1 MKIVGIEGLSV
12 HQLRDEVN
20 RGGRFVVY
28 GYCVSV
34 LILTFKRSSDVTFV
48 RAGQSPV
55 VAGLGWTFLSLF
67 LGWWGFPWGF
77 IYTPMVL
84 IQNLGGG
91 TDVTARVMAELEVD
105 LAPAPLTP
113 HVSASQPASTPMVQL
128 PPVAPTNVTPASG
141 ASGRDVLS
149 VVLSALSLAC
159 CAPLGWI
166 GAVLAVLSIR
176 DAKAAGRTTP
186 VIAIIAL
193 VLSGLSTAMLT
204 AAFVSIGVD
213 SYQSKRAQ
221 SAALERARAGR
232 LLTQLDAKTA
242 CALAEASLRD
252 GLVDFQSTWDE
263 VRCDPTLT
271 DDASTPSLDVTAVRN
286 KKTGRYTACFARSSV
301 RWYVLTIRDEPGCP
315 AAPKLEL
322 SSSANDTALTTAE
335 KDAQRDA
342 KNAPSKRLEPLVQPT
357 LGDAPADW
365 ARVKLVLSNVTT
377 KQTPTDG
384 APFHKAGGTFT
395 FFDLAPESDPTAKVR
410 VGLET
415 PKKSAEPFSFS
426 ELRLVNVDRE
436 AGKRFVAAVAKGFRS
451 GVPVPS
457 VKPRKLAPVKLAAV
471 VLGTGLVRAD
481 EGFGTPEDGEAP
493 GTWLT
498 TKVFFEKDEQYAE
511 VFFNVDLEAGVAEF
525 SEKDEAYREDLMAL
539 LSRALVD
546 GW

>member
-20 RGGRFVVY
+20 RGARFVVY
-28 GYCVSV
+28 GYCVSM
-34 LILTFKRSSDVTFV
+34 LILTFKRTSDITFV

-91 TDVTARVMAELEVD
+91 TDVTARVMAELEAD
-105 LAPAPLTP
+105 LAPSQLTP
-113 HVSASQPASTPMVQL
+113 HVSMAPAASTPMVQL

-166 GAVLAVLSIR
+166 GGVLAVLSIR
-176 DAKAAGRTTP
+176 EAKAAGRTTP
-186 VIAIIAL
+186 VISIISL
-193 VLSGLSTAMLT
+193 VLSGLSTALLAVAVAMIGVESYQTKRQET
-204 AAFVSIGVD
+204 AAL
-213 SYQSKRAQ
+213 KRA
-221 SAALERARAGR
+221 ALGR
-232 LLTQLDAKTA
+232 VLLQLDPKTA

-252 GLVDFQSTWDE
+252 GLVDFHSAWDDI
-263 VRCDPTLT
+263 RCDPTLT
-271 DDASTPSLDVTAVRN
+271 EDPTTPSLDVTAVRN
-286 KKTGRYTACFARSSV
+286 KKPERYTACFARSNR

-322 SSSANDTALTTAE
+322 STSANDAALTTAE

-342 KNAPSKRLEPLVQPT
+342 KVAPAKRLQPLVQPT
-357 LGDAPADW
+357 LGDPPADW
-365 ARVKLVLSNVTT
+365 GRLKLVLTNVTT
-377 KQTPTDG
+377 KQQATET
-384 APFHKAGGTFT
+384 APFHKPGGTFT
-395 FFDLAPESDPTAKVR
+395 FFDVAPESDPTATVR
-410 VGLET
+410 MGLQT

-426 ELRLVNVDRE
+426 EVRLVNVDRE
-436 AGKRFVAAVAKGFRS
+436 ASKRFVAAVAKAFHTE
-451 GVPVPS
+451 PPETAM
-457 VKPRKLAPVKLAAV
+457 KPRKLAPVKLATA

-481 EGFGTPEDGEAP
+481 DGFSSPEDGEAP

-498 TKVFFEKDEQYAE
+498 TKVFFEKDERYAE
-511 VFFNVDLEAGVAEF
+511 VFFNVDLESGVAEL
-525 SEKDEAYREDLMAL
+525 SEKDEAYREDLVGL